1 MVGEIATPRD
11 DVEALS
17 CGEALIH
24 LLEQYGVSTVFGI
37 PGVHTLEAYRGL
49 THSSIRHVLCRH
61 EQGAGF
67 AADGWGR
74 VSRAPGVCLV
84 ISGPGVTNVLTPVGQ
99 AYHDSKPLLV
109 ISGAVSAES
118 HGRGPIH
125 DLPDQRA
132 LTAELTAFSHRV
144 EDPKE
149 LPEVLAR
156 AFEVFEC
163 GRPRPVHIAIP
174 VDVFSQVTPRLW
186 RIESDRK
193 RPQANGAAVSESADL
208 LAHARTPVILLGGGA
223 VDAGPDAL
231 RVAERIGAAIGLTIN
246 GKGAIPS
253 SHPLC
258 LGAALSFRPVSD
270 LIRSADVVVAVG
282 TEFSE
287 LDWWGLDRPLDL
299 QGRLIRI
306 DIDAAQL
313 DTPYPADVALHGDSA
328 QVLAALA
335 GRLADAGSGDSSAA
349 EARVAEALD
358 ATQWPIDLTDHRPL
372 LDVLEHALPADRIVT
387 ADSTQPAYA
396 ANHLLPIEH
405 PRSWMMP
412 VGYGTL
418 GCALPMAIGA
428 KLAAPDRPVACLV
441 GDGGILFTLQELAT
455 ARDLGL
461 ALPLIVWNNDGYGE
475 ISDSML
481 RDGIEPIG
489 TDAGAHDLVAI
500 ARGFGCEA
508 ATTRSMD
515 EASSLITIALGRD
528 RPTVIEVRS

>member
-1 MVGEIATPRD
+1 MVGEIATHRGD
-11 DVEALS
+11 AEALS

-74 VSRAPGVCLV
+74 VSGAPGVCLV

-99 AYHDSKPLLV
+99 TYHDSKPLLV

-132 LTAELTAFSHRV
+132 LTAELTAFSHRI
-144 EDPKE
+144 EDPQE

-163 GRPRPVHIAIP
+163 GRPRPVHIAVP
-174 VDVFSQVTPRLW
+174 VDVLSQTTPRLQ
-186 RIESDRK
+186 RIESDRS
-193 RPQANGAAVSESADL
+193 RPQADGAAVAEAADL
-208 LAHARTPVILLGGGA
+208 LSRAHAPVILLGGGA

-231 RVAERIGAAIGLTIN
+231 RVAERIGAAVGLTIN

-258 LGAALSFRPVSD
+258 LGAALSFPPVSD
-270 LIRSADVVVAVG
+270 LIRSADVVLAVG

-287 LDWWGLDRPLDL
+287 LDWWGLDRPLTL
-299 QGRLIRI
+299 EGRLIRI

-313 DTPYPADVALHGDSA
+313 DTPHSADVALHGDSS

-335 GRLADAGSGDSSAA
+335 DRLADAGPGDSSAA
-349 EARVAEALD
+349 EARVAATLEAV
-358 ATQWPIDLTDHRPL
+358 QWPADLTDHRAL

-396 ANHLLPIEH
+396 ANHMLAVER

-428 KLAAPDRPVACLV
+428 KLAAPDRPVACLA

-461 ALPLIVWNNDGYGE
+461 ALPIIVWNNDGYGE

-489 TDAGAHDLVAI
+489 TDASAHDLVAI

-515 EASSLITIALGRD
+515 EASSLITAALAGE
-528 RPTVIEVRS
+528 RPTVIEVRP